1 MACSSSDLPRI
12 FLLPGQERR
21 IASGHPWVY
30 SNEVR
35 MNDEA
40 KALEPGTP
48 VILCRADGKPLGV
61 GAFNPRCLICFR
73 MMTDDAKVT
82 VDRPFIAGRL
92 KRALDLRRRLFPKPY
107 YRLVHGEADGL
118 PGLVVDRF
126 GDAFSV
132 QTSTAGMER
141 MLDDVPAAIDE
152 VCAAKVVVI
161 NNNGAFRKLE
171 SLDSYVRVAK
181 GTVEGPVEVHEG
193 GVIFLADLL
202 EGQKTGWFYDQRD
215 NHAFVAGLCRD
226 VRMLDI
232 FCYGGGFAVSA
243 AAAGAREV
251 IAVDSSAGAIALAE
265 KAARLNGVDHRCS
278 FVRADAFTELER
290 LAGAGERFGVVSA
303 DPPAFVKSRKD
314 LKSGLK
320 GYRKLARMA
329 AELVE
334 PGGFLFIAS
343 CSHNVD
349 AETFAKEIA
358 IGIARAERSGRI
370 IRSSGAAADHPV
382 HPNLPES
389 AYLKALTLQLD

>member
-1 MACSSSDLPRI
+1 MVHLPRI

-30 SNEVR
+30 ANEVR

-40 KALEPGTP
+40 KALEPGTLTT
-48 VILCRADGKPLGV
+48 LCRADGKPLGV
-61 GAFNPRCLICFR
+61 GAFNPHCLICFR
-73 MMTDDAKVT
+73 MMVNDAGVT
-82 VDRPFIAGRL
+82 VDQSFIAGRL
-92 KRALDLRRRLFPKPY
+92 KRALNLRRRLFAEPY

-126 GDAFSV
+126 GDVFSI
-132 QTSTAGMER
+132 QTATAGMER
-141 MLDDVPAAIDE
+141 LLGEVLAAVDE
-152 VCAAKVVVI
+152 VCAAKAVVL
-161 NNNGAFRKLE
+161 NNDGAFRRLE
-171 SLDSYVRVAK
+171 SLDGYIRIAK

-193 GVIFLADLL
+193 ELIFLADLL
-202 EGQKTGWFYDQRD
+202 GGQKTGWFYDQRD

-226 VRMLDI
+226 ARMLDI
-232 FCYGGGFAVSA
+232 FCYGGGFAVAA

-251 IAVDSSAGAIALAE
+251 TAVDSSAGALALAA
-265 KAARLNGVDHRCS
+265 KAAQRNGVDQRCS
-278 FVRADAFTELER
+278 FVRGDAFAELER
-290 LAGAGERFGVVSA
+290 LAAAGERFGVVCA

-334 PGGFLFIAS
+334 PGGFLFLAS

-349 AETFAKEIA
+349 ADTFAKEVSL
-358 IGIARAERSGRI
+358 GLARAERSGRI
-370 IRSSGAAADHPV
+370 IRSSGAASDHPV